1 MREKLEIKILAL
13 VASLLLIGVI
23 TAGFMVFNIEI
34 GLIISNLILIMV
46 KTPAEIWK
54 DRIIQ
59 YRKKC
64 QSILQ
69 LSDSIRYAGI
79 VNAYGRTLT
88 GIVRPNVKPLLKS
101 EKVKNEFFIIST
113 LMTLRKDTVSAI
125 GKLDYVLLQH
135 QKVSIVIF
143 QKDDMTYY
151 TSIDRTEKKMDKII
165 ESIKKII

>member
-1 MREKLEIKILAL
+1 MA
-13 VASLLLIGVI
+13 
-23 TAGFMVFNIEI
+23 
-34 GLIISNLILIMV
+34 

-54 DRIIQ
+54 DKIIQ

-64 QSILQ
+64 QSILE
-69 LSDSIRYAGI
+69 LSNSVRYAGV

-101 EKVKNEFFIIST
+101 EQVKNEFFIIST
-113 LMTLRKDTVSAI
+113 LMTLRRDTVSAI

-143 QKDDMTYY
+143 QKDDLTYY
-151 TSIDRTEKKMDKII
+151 VSIDKTEKNTDKII
-165 ESIKKII
+165 EFIKKII